1 MRFVVLHAHPLEDC
15 LNVALRDRAV
25 ETLERAGHDVQ
36 VVRLTQGE
44 WIDAVSVAG
53 AEGLVFVYPTWW
65 GGLPAPM
72 LGWVQRELAA
82 WIDGTADAAT
92 SPLRTVR
99 HLVAVTTH
107 GSTSWVNRLQ
117 GEPGRHLLRRSI
129 ARLCAPSAKLR
140 WVALYGVDQ
149 RSPAEVSAFVDRA
162 ASKLASVAANPTQS
176 ARR

>member
-1 MRFVVLHAHPLEDC
+1 MVLHAHPLEDC
-15 LNVALRDRAV
+15 LNVALRDRV
-25 ETLERAGHDVQ
+25 VGTLERAGHDVQ

-44 WIDAVSVAG
+44 WVDGVSVVGAG
-53 AEGLVFVYPTWW
+53 GLVLVYPTWW

-107 GSTSWVNRLQ
+107 GSTRWVNRLQ
-117 GEPGRHLLRRSI
+117 GEPGRHLLRRSV
-129 ARLCAPSAKLR
+129 ARLCAPSTRLR
-140 WVALYGVDQ
+140 WVALYGIDQ
-149 RSPAEVSAFVDRA
+149 CTPAEVSAFVDRA
-162 ASKLASVAANPTQS
+162 TSELESIAADSSLPS
-176 ARR
+176 

>member
-1 MRFVVLHAHPLEDC
+1 MRFVVLHAHPQQDC
-15 LNVALRDRAV
+15 LNVALRDQV
-25 ETLERAGHDVQ
+25 VQTLESDGHDVQ

-44 WIDAVSVAG
+44 WIDGVSVVG
-53 AEGLVFVYPTWW
+53 ADGLVFVYPTWW

-82 WIDGTADAAT
+82 WIDGSADLAT

-117 GEPGRHLLRRSI
+117 GEPGRHLLRRSV
-129 ARLCAPSAKLR
+129 ARLCASGTRLR

-149 RSPAEVSAFVDRA
+149 RTPAEVSSFVDRA
-162 ASKLASVAANPTQS
+162 ASELASVAS
-176 ARR
+176 

>member
-1 MRFVVLHAHPLEDC
+1 MRFVVLHAHPQQDC
-15 LNVALRDRAV
+15 LNVALRDRMV
-25 ETLERAGHDVQ
+25 QTLERDGHDVQ

-44 WIDAVSVAG
+44 WIDGVSVVG
-53 AEGLVFVYPTWW
+53 ADGLVFVYPTWW

-82 WIDGTADAAT
+82 WIDGSADLAT

-117 GEPGRHLLRRSI
+117 GEPGRHLLRRSV
-129 ARLCAPSAKLR
+129 ARLCASGTRLR

-149 RSPAEVSAFVDRA
+149 RTPAEVSSFVDRA
-162 ASKLASVAANPTQS
+162 ASELASVAS
-176 ARR
+176 

>member
-1 MRFVVLHAHPLEDC
+1 MLHAHPREDC
-15 LNVALRDRAV
+15 LNSALRDRLV
-25 ETLERAGHDVQ
+25 DTLEGAGHEVQ

-44 WIDAVSVAG
+44 SIDGVSVVG

-72 LGWVQRELAA
+72 LGWVQRELVA
-82 WIDGTADAAT
+82 WIDGTADPAT

-107 GSTSWVNRLQ
+107 GSSRWVNRLQ
-117 GEPGRHLLRRSI
+117 GEPGRHLLRRAV
-129 ARLCAPSAKLR
+129 ARLCAPSTKLR

-149 RSPAEVSAFVDRA
+149 REPPEMSAFVERA
-162 ASKLASVAANPTQS
+162 ATEVASMAA
-176 ARR
+176 